1 MVKTPF
7 TLRVRL
13 KLGCAT
19 FRSALHS
26 AKRSV
31 PSPLH
36 SRSADNQTEARG
48 SKSKVNISK
57 APQHEILEAQ
67 AWAVVAFAHES
78 KLSAK
83 FRFSQSEYADVS
95 TFPVNWRGSH
105 KWPHTRVTAK
115 LPRSTTQAASI
126 RMRSTR
132 FGLAFLCRKP
142 KRLLGGRQSS
152 DHRLAINFR
161 QRVIRL
167 FRQELND
174 SATASRTE
182 TRQGF
187 ADFQTAIST
196 ALTNSSQGQETQL
209 SNFALRIDN
218 VGQALVQQL
227 DNIRGTVE
235 AKLTAL
241 QNGNELKLDEMRR
254 TVDEKLE
261 GTLERRLGESFKLVS
276 DRLEQVHKGLGEMQA
291 MATSV
296 GDLKRVLTNVKTRGT
311 WGEIQLGAL
320 LEQMLSPQQY
330 AANVTPKPD
339 SGARVEFAIRLPGR
353 SDTDSVVW
361 LPIDSKFPLEDYQR
375 LVDAAER
382 ADADGVAQ
390 AGKAFEARLRSQA
403 RDIRDKYIA
412 PPYTTDFAILFLP
425 SEGLYAEAV
434 RRPGLPESL
443 QQEFRVSLAGPST
456 FAALLNSLQMGFRTL
471 AIQERSSEVWRV
483 LGAVKTEFGKFADV
497 LAAVKKKIDE
507 ASKQIDQTGVRTRAI
522 SRTLR
527 EVEALPAEDA
537 AQVLPQTLVPDESIG
552 NTGVEDPPPTNTEIR
567 RLIATGT

>member
-1 MVKTPF
+1 MNTYLLIATIIISSL
-7 TLRVRL
+7 TLLTLLAVALRRRISVDPENLRPQFDAVIAENRRIEQSARDEF
-13 KLGCAT
+13 GRQREESSRAAT
-19 FRSALHS
+19 ALREEVATNINGGLETLLNRQGEAQH
-26 AKRSV
+26 A
-31 PSPLH
+31 
-36 SRSADNQTEARG
+36 TEAKLESARSNVEERLREFG
-48 SKSKVNISK
+48 STS
-57 APQHEILEAQ
+57 
-67 AWAVVAFAHES
+67 ES
-78 KLSAK
+78 RLSA
-83 FRFSQSEYADVS
+83 
-95 TFPVNWRGSH
+95 
-105 KWPHTRVTAK
+105 
-115 LPRSTTQAASI
+115 I
-126 RMRSTR
+126 
-132 FGLAFLCRKP
+132 
-142 KRLLGGRQSS
+142 
-152 DHRLAINFR
+152 
-161 QRVIRL
+161 
-167 FRQELND
+167 RQELNE
-174 SATASRTE
+174 SAAKSRTE

-187 ADFQTAIST
+187 ADFQMTISN
-196 ALTNSSQGQETQL
+196 ALTTASHGQETQL
-209 SNFALRIDN
+209 SNFALRLDN

-241 QNGNELKLDEMRR
+241 QTGNELKLDEMRR

-276 DRLEQVHKGLGEMQA
+276 DRLDQVHRGLGEMQA

-330 AANVTPKPD
+330 ATNVAPKPD
-339 SGARVEFAIRLPGR
+339 SGERVEFAIRLPGR
-353 SDTDSVVW
+353 SDADSVLW
-361 LPIDSKFPLEDYQR
+361 LPIDSKFPQEDYQR

-382 ADADGVAQ
+382 ADASGVAE
-390 AGKAFEARLRSQA
+390 AGKAFESRLRKQA
-403 RDIRDKYIA
+403 RDIRDKYIT

-434 RRPGLPESL
+434 RRPCLPETL

-527 EVEALPAEDA
+527 NVEALPLEEA
-537 AQVLPQTLVPDESIG
+537 VHLLPQPQPAEPDS
-552 NTGVEDPPPTNTEIR
+552 TTA
-567 RLIATGT
+567 IAEEPLEPITAVCDAPAPISSN